1 MFYMRY
7 LTSVLFLF
15 LGILP
20 LVSFGQEVHTIK
32 AIGDLPFSNQ
42 FQVRVNGQV
51 ATVEKLEKF
60 DVPIHYTRI
69 AYGGDKPVTIEIEI
83 NNPIE
88 YYSISPKRKQL
99 KGLVKDHILSF
110 SLDGPTYLLVKIN
123 RMEELFILVDKM
135 QDYKSDTFTGSL
147 TDIMDY
153 QVDNTGKSIE
163 TAKLQKA
170 IDDVSRMNGVLYF
183 PAGIYKTGELK
194 MRSNMSVILSEGA
207 LLLGSEDVKDYAD
220 KSLIRLDNV
229 SNFRL
234 LGYGVIDGS
243 GWSGLRN
250 NGGTGFHLLYAS
262 DCNDILI
269 DGVMLRDPSF
279 WNTRVYRSKNFHLKN
294 IKIFNNRPYK
304 NWTNT
309 DGIDFDS
316 SVDCS
321 VTHAVI
327 HAGDDN
333 LVVKG
338 LDKERLFISE
348 NILFDDVL
356 TVGNS
361 AATKIGTETGLYLY
375 DEIQKKASKCVNDYF
390 DKRSL
395 SDNAI
400 YAVYRDSDNGL
411 WVGTYFG
418 GINYMSINENRYIE
432 SYYPIATKTSLKG
445 RVVREI
451 RSDSM
456 GNLWIGTED
465 AGLNYFNSQE
475 KSIIP
480 VSAHLEHYNVHGLC
494 VIDDELY
501 VGVYSGG
508 LNIYNLNTGAVK
520 RYYISDERYNVQNS
534 IYAIYQDTK
543 GRIWICTQG
552 GLYWFSPKE
561 GTFTRINGFSN
572 MYVHNICE
580 DRHGNIWLASVG
592 GGLVCY
598 TFDSKR
604 VDFISE
610 IQRQTGHWIN
620 KVVDVYEDKDGW
632 LWMGTIGY
640 GLLCYNPD
648 DKQFSHYTIEDGF
661 PDYTAFSP
669 IQDDFGDIWVG
680 TNRGLV
686 RLNPLSGNIRVFTKS
701 EGLISNQFN
710 YNSAYKDSRGKL
722 YFGTIGGLVVIDPL
736 NIKDD
741 LSFPTVYLTGFQIN
755 NKEVIPRAD
764 SPLKHSI
771 IHTNELELEYDQ
783 NFISFDFAVLKYAA
797 TTNDACCVRLEGL
810 DKDWSYTDVQRI
822 SYSDLRPGKYILQIK
837 SKNSVGQWQEA
848 RSLTI
853 QIHSPWWKSVWAYT
867 IYCILILA
875 LIVLLMSYNQQKVNK
890 KHQKLMQELEHE
902 KERESYHAKLE
913 FITNIAHEIKTPLT
927 LIKTPLEYIMRNKSL
942 DKNTQETLD
951 IMMRNTE
958 RLLSLTYQ
966 LLDFQRVETK
976 RVQLNFERTDIN
988 LLLKSIYRRF
998 KLPSEQHEREFS
1010 LLLPEDSLFADVD
1023 LEAFTKIISNL
1034 FTNASK
1040 YSLSEIKVELTT
1052 VANNSFC
1059 VIVENDGE
1067 LIEPTMREAIFEPF
1081 VQVSSQGPIS
1091 SGRGLG
1097 LPLARSLAQLHG
1109 GSLILDTTCIE
1120 RNRFVLNL
1128 PCFHQI
1134 RTDDI
1139 ELKDEESIS
1148 ITNVKFSEKPAMLI
1162 VEDNLEMQD
1171 FISKRLMD
1179 KYDVYRAADGLEAL
1193 KVLKEFDIDI
1203 VVSDIMMPNMDGME
1217 LLKNIKETVEYS
1229 HIPVILLSAK
1239 SDLESRINGLELG
1252 ADAYIEKPFSL
1263 EYLMAQI
1270 QNLLMNRKSIKEL
1283 FYKRPFIE
1291 ANVVAL
1297 TKTDE
1302 LFLKKMN
1309 EIIEKNI
1316 DNTQFSVDVLTEK
1329 MNMSRSSLHR
1339 KIKGVT
1345 DLTPNDYIR
1354 LQRLKRA
1361 ASLLCESGYR
1371 VNEIASLTGFTSAS
1385 YFTKCFHQHF
1395 GMLPKEFIKQSGSSN
1410 NLTE

>member
-1 MFYMRY
+1 M
-7 LTSVLFLF
+7 
-15 LGILP
+15 
-20 LVSFGQEVHTIK
+20 
-32 AIGDLPFSNQ
+32 
-42 FQVRVNGQV
+42 
-51 ATVEKLEKF
+51 
-60 DVPIHYTRI
+60 
-69 AYGGDKPVTIEIEI
+69 
-83 NNPIE
+83 
-88 YYSISPKRKQL
+88 
-99 KGLVKDHILSF
+99 
-110 SLDGPTYLLVKIN
+110 
-123 RMEELFILVDKM
+123 
-135 QDYKSDTFTGSL
+135 
-147 TDIMDY
+147 
-153 QVDNTGKSIE
+153 
-163 TAKLQKA
+163 
-170 IDDVSRMNGVLYF
+170 
-183 PAGIYKTGELK
+183 
-194 MRSNMSVILSEGA
+194 
-207 LLLGSEDVKDYAD
+207 
-220 KSLIRLDNV
+220 
-229 SNFRL
+229 
-234 LGYGVIDGS
+234 
-243 GWSGLRN
+243 
-250 NGGTGFHLLYAS
+250 
-262 DCNDILI
+262 
-269 DGVMLRDPSF
+269 
-279 WNTRVYRSKNFHLKN
+279 
-294 IKIFNNRPYK
+294 
-304 NWTNT
+304 
-309 DGIDFDS
+309 
-316 SVDCS
+316 
-321 VTHAVI
+321 
-327 HAGDDN
+327 
-333 LVVKG
+333 
-338 LDKERLFISE
+338 
-348 NILFDDVL
+348 
-356 TVGNS
+356 
-361 AATKIGTETGLYLY
+361 
-375 DEIQKKASKCVNDYF
+375 
-390 DKRSL
+390 
-395 SDNAI
+395 
-400 YAVYRDSDNGL
+400 
-411 WVGTYFG
+411 
-418 GINYMSINENRYIE
+418 
-432 SYYPIATKTSLKG
+432 
-445 RVVREI
+445 
-451 RSDSM
+451 
-456 GNLWIGTED
+456 
-465 AGLNYFNSQE
+465 
-475 KSIIP
+475 
-480 VSAHLEHYNVHGLC
+480 
-494 VIDDELY
+494 
-501 VGVYSGG
+501 
-508 LNIYNLNTGAVK
+508 
-520 RYYISDERYNVQNS
+520 
-534 IYAIYQDTK
+534 
-543 GRIWICTQG
+543 
-552 GLYWFSPKE
+552 
-561 GTFTRINGFSN
+561 
-572 MYVHNICE
+572 
-580 DRHGNIWLASVG
+580 
-592 GGLVCY
+592 
-598 TFDSKR
+598 
-604 VDFISE
+604 
-610 IQRQTGHWIN
+610 
-620 KVVDVYEDKDGW
+620 
-632 LWMGTIGY
+632 
-640 GLLCYNPD
+640 
-648 DKQFSHYTIEDGF
+648 
-661 PDYTAFSP
+661 
-669 IQDDFGDIWVG
+669 
-680 TNRGLV
+680 
-686 RLNPLSGNIRVFTKS
+686 
-701 EGLISNQFN
+701 
-710 YNSAYKDSRGKL
+710 
-722 YFGTIGGLVVIDPL
+722 
-736 NIKDD
+736 
-741 LSFPTVYLTGFQIN
+741 
-755 NKEVIPRAD
+755 
-764 SPLKHSI
+764 
-771 IHTNELELEYDQ
+771 
-783 NFISFDFAVLKYAA
+783 
-797 TTNDACCVRLEGL
+797 
-810 DKDWSYTDVQRI
+810 
-822 SYSDLRPGKYILQIK
+822 
-837 SKNSVGQWQEA
+837 
-848 RSLTI
+848 
-853 QIHSPWWKSVWAYT
+853 
-867 IYCILILA
+867 
-875 LIVLLMSYNQQKVNK
+875 
-890 KHQKLMQELEHE
+890 
-902 KERESYHAKLE
+902 
-913 FITNIAHEIKTPLT
+913 
-927 LIKTPLEYIMRNKSL
+927 
-942 DKNTQETLD
+942 
-951 IMMRNTE
+951 
-958 RLLSLTYQ
+958 
-966 LLDFQRVETK
+966 
-976 RVQLNFERTDIN
+976 NFERTDIN

>member
-1 MFYMRY
+1 MKNNNSLTFVDTKPHYALLDGLRGVAALLVVWYHIFEGYAFAGGIIVEVVNHGY
-7 LTSVLFLF
+7 LAVDFF
-15 LGILP
+15 
-20 LVSFGQEVHTIK
+20 F
-32 AIGDLPFSNQ
+32 
-42 FQVRVNGQV
+42 
-51 ATVEKLEKF
+51 
-60 DVPIHYTRI
+60 
-69 AYGGDKPVTIEIEI
+69 
-83 NNPIE
+83 
-88 YYSISPKRKQL
+88 
-99 KGLVKDHILSF
+99 ILSGF
-110 SLDGPTYLLVKIN
+110 VISYAYDDRIGKKFTFNGLLKHRLIRLHPMVIMGALIGTVAYCIQG
-123 RMEELFILVDKM
+123 RMQWNGTQVPFHIII
-135 QDYKSDTFTGSL
+135 GS
-147 TDIMDY
+147 
-153 QVDNTGKSIE
+153 
-163 TAKLQKA
+163 
-170 IDDVSRMNGVLYF
+170 
-183 PAGIYKTGELK
+183 
-194 MRSNMSVILSEGA
+194 
-207 LLLGSEDVKDYAD
+207 LLLG
-220 KSLIRLDNV
+220 LFFIP
-229 SNFRL
+229 
-234 LGYGVIDGS
+234 
-243 GWSGLRN
+243 
-250 NGGTGFHLLYAS
+250 
-262 DCNDILI
+262 IL
-269 DGVMLRDPSF
+269 P
-279 WNTRVYRSKNFHLKN
+279 
-294 IKIFNNRPYK
+294 
-304 NWTNT
+304 
-309 DGIDFDS
+309 
-316 SVDCS
+316 
-321 VTHAVI
+321 
-327 HAGDDN
+327 
-333 LVVKG
+333 
-338 LDKERLFISE
+338 
-348 NILFDDVL
+348 
-356 TVGNS
+356 
-361 AATKIGTETGLYLY
+361 
-375 DEIQKKASKCVNDYF
+375 
-390 DKRSL
+390 
-395 SDNAI
+395 
-400 YAVYRDSDNGL
+400 
-411 WVGTYFG
+411 
-418 GINYMSINENRYIE
+418 
-432 SYYPIATKTSLKG
+432 
-445 RVVREI
+445 
-451 RSDSM
+451 
-456 GNLWIGTED
+456 
-465 AGLNYFNSQE
+465 
-475 KSIIP
+475 KSIYD
-480 VSAHLEHYNVHGLC
+480 VRG
-494 VIDDELY
+494 
-501 VGVYSGG
+501 
-508 LNIYNLNTGAVK
+508 
-520 RYYISDERYNVQNS
+520 
-534 IYAIYQDTK
+534 
-543 GRIWICTQG
+543 
-552 GLYWFSPKE
+552 
-561 GTFTRINGFSN
+561 NGEMF
-572 MYVHNICE
+572 
-580 DRHGNIWLASVG
+580 
-592 GGLVCY
+592 
-598 TFDSKR
+598 
-604 VDFISE
+604 
-610 IQRQTGHWIN
+610 
-620 KVVDVYEDKDGW
+620 
-632 LWMGTIGY
+632 
-640 GLLCYNPD
+640 
-648 DKQFSHYTIEDGF
+648 
-661 PDYTAFSP
+661 
-669 IQDDFGDIWVG
+669 
-680 TNRGLV
+680 
-686 RLNPLSGNIRVFTKS
+686 
-701 EGLISNQFN
+701 
-710 YNSAYKDSRGKL
+710 
-722 YFGTIGGLVVIDPL
+722 PL
-736 NIKDD
+736 NGPCWS
-741 LSFPTVYLTGFQIN
+741 LFF
-755 NKEVIPRAD
+755 
-764 SPLKHSI
+764 
-771 IHTNELELEYDQ
+771 EY
-783 NFISFDFAVLKYAA
+783 
-797 TTNDACCVRLEGL
+797 
-810 DKDWSYTDVQRI
+810 
-822 SYSDLRPGKYILQIK
+822 
-837 SKNSVGQWQEA
+837 
-848 RSLTI
+848 
-853 QIHSPWWKSVWAYT
+853 
-867 IYCILILA
+867 
-875 LIVLLMSYNQQKVNK
+875 
-890 KHQKLMQELEHE
+890 
-902 KERESYHAKLE
+902 
-913 FITNIAHEIKTPLT
+913 ITNIAHEIKTPLT

-998 KLPSEQHEREFS
+998 KLPSEQYEREFS

>member
-1 MFYMRY
+1 M
-7 LTSVLFLF
+7 
-15 LGILP
+15 
-20 LVSFGQEVHTIK
+20 
-32 AIGDLPFSNQ
+32 
-42 FQVRVNGQV
+42 
-51 ATVEKLEKF
+51 
-60 DVPIHYTRI
+60 
-69 AYGGDKPVTIEIEI
+69 
-83 NNPIE
+83 
-88 YYSISPKRKQL
+88 
-99 KGLVKDHILSF
+99 
-110 SLDGPTYLLVKIN
+110 
-123 RMEELFILVDKM
+123 
-135 QDYKSDTFTGSL
+135 
-147 TDIMDY
+147 
-153 QVDNTGKSIE
+153 
-163 TAKLQKA
+163 
-170 IDDVSRMNGVLYF
+170 
-183 PAGIYKTGELK
+183 
-194 MRSNMSVILSEGA
+194 
-207 LLLGSEDVKDYAD
+207 
-220 KSLIRLDNV
+220 
-229 SNFRL
+229 
-234 LGYGVIDGS
+234 
-243 GWSGLRN
+243 
-250 NGGTGFHLLYAS
+250 
-262 DCNDILI
+262 
-269 DGVMLRDPSF
+269 
-279 WNTRVYRSKNFHLKN
+279 
-294 IKIFNNRPYK
+294 
-304 NWTNT
+304 
-309 DGIDFDS
+309 
-316 SVDCS
+316 
-321 VTHAVI
+321 
-327 HAGDDN
+327 
-333 LVVKG
+333 
-338 LDKERLFISE
+338 
-348 NILFDDVL
+348 
-356 TVGNS
+356 
-361 AATKIGTETGLYLY
+361 
-375 DEIQKKASKCVNDYF
+375 
-390 DKRSL
+390 
-395 SDNAI
+395 
-400 YAVYRDSDNGL
+400 
-411 WVGTYFG
+411 
-418 GINYMSINENRYIE
+418 
-432 SYYPIATKTSLKG
+432 
-445 RVVREI
+445 
-451 RSDSM
+451 
-456 GNLWIGTED
+456 
-465 AGLNYFNSQE
+465 
-475 KSIIP
+475 
-480 VSAHLEHYNVHGLC
+480 
-494 VIDDELY
+494 
-501 VGVYSGG
+501 
-508 LNIYNLNTGAVK
+508 
-520 RYYISDERYNVQNS
+520 
-534 IYAIYQDTK
+534 
-543 GRIWICTQG
+543 
-552 GLYWFSPKE
+552 
-561 GTFTRINGFSN
+561 
-572 MYVHNICE
+572 
-580 DRHGNIWLASVG
+580 
-592 GGLVCY
+592 
-598 TFDSKR
+598 
-604 VDFISE
+604 
-610 IQRQTGHWIN
+610 
-620 KVVDVYEDKDGW
+620 
-632 LWMGTIGY
+632 
-640 GLLCYNPD
+640 
-648 DKQFSHYTIEDGF
+648 
-661 PDYTAFSP
+661 
-669 IQDDFGDIWVG
+669 
-680 TNRGLV
+680 

-902 KERESYHAKLE
+902 KERES
-913 FITNIAHEIKTPLT
+913 
-927 LIKTPLEYIMRNKSL
+927 
-942 DKNTQETLD
+942 
-951 IMMRNTE
+951 
-958 RLLSLTYQ
+958 
-966 LLDFQRVETK
+966 
-976 RVQLNFERTDIN
+976 DIN

>member
-1 MFYMRY
+1 MKIIRICLMGLVMILSATLNADVRQYHFSHLTMDDGLSHNDITAIIQDAYGFMWFATRDGLNRY
-7 LTSVLFLF
+7 DGNKVKVYKSECSPNNSQGINSIFSLCLAPDSTLWMGAQGILCYDSQGDSLRQVQIKTVEGRSPRGMILSVKANTKGVLFF
-15 LGILP
+15 
-20 LVSFGQEVHTIK
+20 
-32 AIGDLPFSNQ
+32 
-42 FQVRVNGQV
+42 
-51 ATVEKLEKF
+51 LEKDEGIYSYDPQTCRCQF
-60 DVPIHYTRI
+60 YSFANLKVGVSKVTATAMWIDNDDNVWI
-69 AYGGDKPVTIEIEI
+69 GGDKECLI
-83 NNPIE
+83 
-88 YYSISPKRKQL
+88 QL
-99 KGLVKDHILSF
+99 DYTTGNYHA
-110 SLDGPTYLLVKIN
+110 VKIDCLN
-123 RMEELFILVDKM
+123 AENDGMQVITGNGHYIYMGFQYSGVVRYDLNDK
-135 QDYKSDTFTGSL
+135 
-147 TDIMDY
+147 
-153 QVDNTGKSIE
+153 
-163 TAKLQKA
+163 
-170 IDDVSRMNGVLYF
+170 
-183 PAGIYKTGELK
+183 
-194 MRSNMSVILSEGA
+194 
-207 LLLGSEDVKDYAD
+207 
-220 KSLIRLDNV
+220 
-229 SNFRL
+229 
-234 LGYGVIDGS
+234 
-243 GWSGLRN
+243 
-250 NGGTGFHLLYAS
+250 
-262 DCNDILI
+262 
-269 DGVMLRDPSF
+269 
-279 WNTRVYRSKNFHLKN
+279 
-294 IKIFNNRPYK
+294 
-304 NWTNT
+304 
-309 DGIDFDS
+309 
-316 SVDCS
+316 
-321 VTHAVI
+321 
-327 HAGDDN
+327 
-333 LVVKG
+333 
-338 LDKERLFISE
+338 
-348 NILFDDVL
+348 
-356 TVGNS
+356 TVQCL
-361 AATKIGTETGLYLY
+361 KIGESVEEPLYVHDIQISDNGLWLATETGLYLY